1 MLQYRSVDTMDRQ
14 GFIRAPSQALSSTL
28 RPGGRSERARHLSV
42 TALCL
47 ILAAAG
53 SAAAQDATP
62 FAPVVAQERT
72 VLDAFIKNDTAAFN
86 RALGSDFV
94 YLDARG
100 PVRWDLAKTSAT
112 IMDCKT
118 TQLSIDNPQT
128 TRVGK
133 DLVVLTYTSSGDQ
146 NCGGQKAPSPVYSM
160 SVWQMRGGRWVGVAH
175 SETPVAPKQ

>member
-1 MLQYRSVDTMDRQ
+1 VNS
-14 GFIRAPSQALSSTL
+14 
-28 RPGGRSERARHLSV
+28 RHLPV
-42 TALCL
+42 AALL
-47 ILAAAG
+47 LVLAVAG
-53 SAAAQDATP
+53 PAAAQDATP
-62 FAPVVAQERT
+62 FAPVVAQERA

-100 PVRWDLAKTSAT
+100 PVRWELAKSAAM

-128 TRVGK
+128 TRVGN
-133 DLVVLTYTSSGDQ
+133 DLVVLTYTSAGDQ
-146 NCGGQKAPSPVYSM
+146 MCGGQKAPSPVYAM

-175 SETPVAPKQ
+175 SETPAAPK

>member
-1 MLQYRSVDTMDRQ
+1 MNS
-14 GFIRAPSQALSSTL
+14 
-28 RPGGRSERARHLSV
+28 RHLPV
-42 TALCL
+42 AALL
-47 ILAAAG
+47 LVLAAAG
-53 SAAAQDATP
+53 PAAAQDATP
-62 FAPVVAQERT
+62 FAPVVAQERA

-100 PVRWDLAKTSAT
+100 PVRWELAKSASM

-133 DLVVLTYTSSGDQ
+133 DLVVLTYDSSGDQ
-146 NCGGQKAPSPVYSM
+146 TCGGQKAPSPVHSM
-160 SVWQMRGGRWVGVAH
+160 SVWQMRGARWVAVAH
-175 SETPVAPKQ
+175 SETPAAPKQ